1 MNICIVSSLKM
12 GLVQGG
18 IESVCYHLA
27 RDIINRTEHH
37 LYQLH
42 LYKNICPDIP
52 KLTTHHLTPIS
63 ETDAFIQDVR
73 SFIEKY
79 DIDIIWN
86 HTMNVPLIQCLRK
99 AVKSKKTKIVTVY
112 HTAPNT
118 ALAELR
124 EVYSQCIFK
133 RDWKTYFRLLVNYP
147 RNLFGVYRR
156 CRADLCKIAECSDCV
171 CLLSK
176 AYINEYK
183 RLCLKNYRNLH
194 SISNPIPNTPG
205 TESIQVKKN
214 QVLVVARHEWK
225 HKRLDRIISIWKSVE
240 EIFPEWK
247 LVILGNGQAHNDFVN
262 YAKEIGV
269 KNVTFEGMVSPEP
282 YYSESKIICLT
293 SGWEGLPMVLIEA
306 QKHGCVPISYKSFAA
321 LPDIITNGKTGYMVP
336 AFKKNQFISKLTRL
350 MTNASLL
357 EEMAKNCISHSKSFS
372 VEHITNQWMRLF
384 EKLMGKN
391 VET

>member
-1 MNICIVSSLKM
+1 MNICIISSLKM
-12 GLVQGG
+12 GTCQGG
-18 IESVCYHLA
+18 IESVCYNLA
-27 RDIINRTEHH
+27 HEILRRKEHK

-42 LYKNICPDIP
+42 LNNNICEDVPGVNYLHLLPIHQ
-52 KLTTHHLTPIS
+52 TT
-63 ETDAFIQDVR
+63 DFIHQIR
-73 SFIEKY
+73 TFIESNE
-79 DIDIIWN
+79 IDIIWN
-86 HTMNVPLIQCLRK
+86 HTMNVPLVQRLRK
-99 AVKSKKTKIVTVY
+99 AVEGKHTKIVTVY

-306 QKHGCVPISYKSFAA
+306 QKHGCVPVSYKSFAA
-321 LPDIITNGKTGYMVP
+321 LPDIIHNGKTGYMIP
-336 AFKKNQFISKLTRL
+336 AFKKNQFISKLTHL
-350 MTNASLL
+350 MDNATLL
-357 EEMAKNCISHSKSFS
+357 EEMAKNCELHAKNFA
-372 VEHITNQWMRLF
+372 VDAITNKWINLF
-384 EKLMGKN
+384 ESI
-391 VET
+391 VEEK